1 MEKKNYVVAVDIGSS
16 EVVVAIGSMTD
27 SNIIHIEAIA
37 REATEG
43 MSAGLV
49 DNSQVVSKALKSALE
64 RVESEL
70 GIKVTDAYA
79 TLSGKFVRSA
89 RYTDH
94 VFVGDVENCI
104 SQADI
109 RSLEERMHNVKAP
122 DDEFIMDLYPIEY
135 KNDNGLKLSRP
146 VGAYSKQLSATYNF
160 ILCENS
166 AKDRLRRVFI
176 NAGINLKGLY
186 ASGAIIAESLVSKDE
201 KKDGVAIVDIGS
213 GVTDIAV
220 YYDNVL
226 CHMTSLPIGGSA
238 VNNDIHHF
246 TTNLS
251 AETVEKLKLKQGT
264 AIVTSQPDK
273 SVKIVKGS
281 STREISLYNL
291 EKVMEARMTEIVDY
305 VWREIR
311 ETGLRSKLSA
321 GIVLTGGTANMRRIA
336 ELFQN
341 ITGLEVRVASAEVG
355 IDAEQAELVAGNDLT
370 LAISLLLRGAKD
382 GACPVLNM
390 RSNVPATPVAEPV
403 KPVVKMQQ
411 QSEETQNQDEDDEP
425 GDIPSGS
432 KRSRFIS
439 WFNKKLQ
446 KAFRNPDEDMED
458 LLDKD
463 DSVEK
468 DNEDDF

>member
-1 MEKKNYVVAVDIGSS
+1 
-16 EVVVAIGSMTD
+16 
-27 SNIIHIEAIA
+27 
-37 REATEG
+37 
-43 MSAGLV
+43 
-49 DNSQVVSKALKSALE
+49 
-64 RVESEL
+64 
-70 GIKVTDAYA
+70 
-79 TLSGKFVRSA
+79 
-89 RYTDH
+89 
-94 VFVGDVENCI
+94 
-104 SQADI
+104 
-109 RSLEERMHNVKAP
+109 MHNVKAP

-311 ETGLRSKLSA
+311 ETGLRSRL
-321 GIVLTGGTANMRRIA
+321 
-336 ELFQN
+336 
-341 ITGLEVRVASAEVG
+341 
-355 IDAEQAELVAGNDLT
+355 
-370 LAISLLLRGAKD
+370 
-382 GACPVLNM
+382 
-390 RSNVPATPVAEPV
+390 
-403 KPVVKMQQ
+403 
-411 QSEETQNQDEDDEP
+411 
-425 GDIPSGS
+425 
-432 KRSRFIS
+432 
-439 WFNKKLQ
+439 
-446 KAFRNPDEDMED
+446 
-458 LLDKD
+458 
-463 DSVEK
+463 
-468 DNEDDF
+468 

>member
-1 MEKKNYVVAVDIGSS
+1 
-16 EVVVAIGSMTD
+16 
-27 SNIIHIEAIA
+27 
-37 REATEG
+37 
-43 MSAGLV
+43 
-49 DNSQVVSKALKSALE
+49 
-64 RVESEL
+64 
-70 GIKVTDAYA
+70 
-79 TLSGKFVRSA
+79 
-89 RYTDH
+89 
-94 VFVGDVENCI
+94 
-104 SQADI
+104 
-109 RSLEERMHNVKAP
+109 
-122 DDEFIMDLYPIEY
+122 
-135 KNDNGLKLSRP
+135 
-146 VGAYSKQLSATYNF
+146 
-160 ILCENS
+160 
-166 AKDRLRRVFI
+166 
-176 NAGINLKGLY
+176 
-186 ASGAIIAESLVSKDE
+186 
-201 KKDGVAIVDIGS
+201 
-213 GVTDIAV
+213 
-220 YYDNVL
+220 
-226 CHMTSLPIGGSA
+226 
-238 VNNDIHHF
+238 
-246 TTNLS
+246 
-251 AETVEKLKLKQGT
+251 
-264 AIVTSQPDK
+264 
-273 SVKIVKGS
+273 
-281 STREISLYNL
+281 
-291 EKVMEARMTEIVDY
+291 MTEIVDY

-403 KPVVKMQQ
+403 KPVVKVQQ
-411 QSEETQNQDEDDEP
+411 QSEETQNQDEDVET

>member
-16 EVVVAIGSMTD
+16 EVVVAVGSLTD

-37 REATEG
+37 REAAEG
-43 MSAGLV
+43 MVAGLV
-49 DNSQVVSKALKSALE
+49 DNNQLVSKALKSAIDK
-64 RVESEL
+64 VESAL
-70 GIKVTDAYA
+70 GIKITDAYA

-94 VFVGDVENCI
+94 VFVKDVENCI
-104 SQADI
+104 SMQDI
-109 RSLEERMHNVKAP
+109 KSLEERMNNVKAP
-122 DDEFIMDLYPIEY
+122 DDEYIMDSYPIEY
-135 KNDNGLKLSRP
+135 KNDSGVKLARP

-160 ILCENS
+160 ILCERA

-201 KKDGVAIVDIGS
+201 MKEGVAIVDLGC

-226 CHMTSLPIGGSA
+226 CHMTSLPIGSAA

-251 AETVEKLKLKQGT
+251 AETVEKLKVAQGV
-264 AIVTSQPDK
+264 AIVTTEPDK
-273 SVKIVKGS
+273 EVKIVKGS
-281 STREISLYNL
+281 STRRISLYNL
-291 EKVMEARMTEIVDY
+291 EKVMEARMTEIAEY

-311 ETGLRSKLSA
+311 ETGLRSKLA
-321 GIVLTGGTANMRRIA
+321 GGIILTGGGANMRRVA
-336 ELFQN
+336 ELFQKV
-341 ITGLEVRVASAEVG
+341 TGLDVRVASAEVG
-355 IDAEQAELVAGNDLT
+355 VDAEQAELVAGNDLT

-390 RSNVPATPVAEPV
+390 RSTAPVQPPV
-403 KPVVKMQQ
+403 HH
-411 QSEETQNQDEDDEP
+411 EETSDEQTKQADVDESDDFDD
-425 GDIPSGS
+425 DIPEGK
-432 KRSRFIS
+432 KRGGIFG

-446 KAFRNPDEDMED
+446 KAFRNPEED
-458 LLDKD
+458 LEDADYD
-463 DSVEK
+463 DVAK
-468 DNEDDF
+468 DNEEDF

>member
-1 MEKKNYVVAVDIGSS
+1 
-16 EVVVAIGSMTD
+16 
-27 SNIIHIEAIA
+27 
-37 REATEG
+37 
-43 MSAGLV
+43 
-49 DNSQVVSKALKSALE
+49 
-64 RVESEL
+64 
-70 GIKVTDAYA
+70 
-79 TLSGKFVRSA
+79 
-89 RYTDH
+89 
-94 VFVGDVENCI
+94 
-104 SQADI
+104 
-109 RSLEERMHNVKAP
+109 MHNVKAP

-146 VGAYSKQLSATYNF
+146 VGAYSKHLSATYNF

-403 KPVVKMQQ
+403 KPVVKVQQ
-411 QSEETQNQDEDDEP
+411 QSEETQNQDEDVET